1 LFPAQAI
8 RGFAILLCI
17 VPSVGMA
24 LNGRTPDELRY
35 ASGLFNLM
43 RNLGGAIGIAT
54 VTTWLQDYGRIHGEL
69 LSEAIPHNGT
79 AALAQA
85 ASRIAA
91 FTSDAVHAQQ
101 VIAGELTQLVA
112 QQALTLAFSD
122 VFTLMAAMFVMALA
136 IVPFCKVPPL
146 TDAQPAVG
154 AH

>member
-1 LFPAQAI
+1 
-8 RGFAILLCI
+8 
-17 VPSVGMA
+17 
-24 LNGRTPDELRY
+24 
-35 ASGLFNLM
+35 
-43 RNLGGAIGIAT
+43 
-54 VTTWLQDYGRIHGEL
+54 L